1 MLAIPRLKRNTQK
14 KAASEHGCRQ
24 QEDAGFKQ
32 CGLTPKAKLLSGH
45 FCHLHLTK
53 LRINQSSR
61 YLQHPHQDISAV
73 AAFLLTLGADA
84 VHQVQQEFAGH
95 GLDAAGQGLIIDV
108 LCEELDSEG
117 QVTEGQ
123 VLANVVYKV
132 SKCAVG
138 EGSAGRDVTVLPV
151 AAAGTAVLREEGPA
165 WP

>member
-1 MLAIPRLKRNTQK
+1 MWPNSQ
-14 KAASEHGCRQ
+14 SQ
-24 QEDAGFKQ
+24 
-32 CGLTPKAKLLSGH
+32 TPIWPFS
-45 FCHLHLTK
+45 CLHLIK
-53 LRINQSSR
+53 LKINQSSR

-95 GLDAAGQGLIIDV
+95 GLDATGQGLIIDV
-108 LCEELDSEG
+108 LGKKLDGEG
-117 QVTEGQ
+117 KVTEGQ

-138 EGSAGRDVTVLPV
+138 EGSAGRDTTVLPV
-151 AAAGTAVLREEGPA
+151 ATAGTAELREEGPA